1 MTPVKMTPIKI
12 LRLTIWG
19 LVAVLVF
26 GTVLLLV
33 HGERLFGRSP
43 QLTTLSQ
50 LKQLGGAFS
59 SVTQNGQPFTQANL
73 AGKPSLIFFGFTHC
87 PDVCPTA
94 LFELTQHLK
103 TLGPLADKL
112 NVVFVTVDPERDTPA
127 QMKLYLES
135 FDQRIIGLSGSAAQT
150 EAMTRAFAVFAERVA
165 SKDGGYTINH
175 TASTYMMGAD
185 GIFRGMISP
194 DESGEMAL
202 SKIKRLIAG

>member
-1 MTPVKMTPIKI
+1 MKM
-12 LRLTIWG
+12 LRLIIWG
-19 LVAVLVF
+19 LVAALIF

-33 HGERLFGRSP
+33 HGERLFGRSQ

-59 SVTQNGQPFTQANL
+59 SVTQNGLPFTQTNL
-73 AGKPSLIFFGFTHC
+73 YGKPSLMFFGFTHC

-94 LFELTQHLK
+94 LFEITQHLK
-103 TLGPLADKL
+103 ALGPLADRI

-127 QMKLYLES
+127 QMKLYLGS
-135 FDQRIIGLSGSAAQT
+135 FDPRIIGLSGSAAQT
-150 EAMTRAFAVFAERVA
+150 EAMTRAFAVFAERVT

-185 GIFRGMISP
+185 GVFRGMISP
-194 DESGEMAL
+194 DESSEMAL
-202 SKIKRLIAG
+202 SKIRRLISG